1 MNSHVVIPVLIAFV
15 ISLVLGVLCVVD
27 AFGVME
33 KAIIVVGIVLIYNGI
48 ANIWIALSTS
58 RAETVYKKNE
68 TIDVDFIDESE
79 DAK

>member
-1 MNSHVVIPVLIAFV
+1 MGIVMSV

-79 DAK
+79 DVK

>member
-1 MNSHVVIPVLIAFV
+1 M
-15 ISLVLGVLCVVD
+15 VD

-79 DAK
+79 DVK